1 MLRGNTGL
9 TTNESVS
16 FEGDDHL
23 VDRRRADAEMALHV
37 GFGGW
42 ATEHVRVG
50 VDKSQVVSLLLREV
64 RA

>member
-1 MLRGNTGL
+1 
-9 TTNESVS
+9 
-16 FEGDDHL
+16 
-23 VDRRRADAEMALHV
+23 MALHV

-50 VDKSQVVSLLLREV
+50 VDKSQVMPLLLGQA